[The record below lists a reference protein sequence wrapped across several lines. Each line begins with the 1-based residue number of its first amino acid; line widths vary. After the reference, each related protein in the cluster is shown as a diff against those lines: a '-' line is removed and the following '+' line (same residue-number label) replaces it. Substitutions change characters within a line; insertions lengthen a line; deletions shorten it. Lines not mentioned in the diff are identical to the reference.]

1 MSNQPVSEKIPRW
14 PSQISMKF
22 GQNDEMWLKWTHA
35 KYKNHTP
42 CRFWDM
48 ADWNLLDLVILRAR
62 ESRKV
67 TFWIISDFRMPYFC
81 LRTSQRVKSW
91 YSDLFLAKFKESASR
106 FNVSSL
112 DFKLWLPKVGS
123 RIGYL
128 IFWSFLGSPCIKTR
142 GHMGPIFT
150 KYNLRSHVSIQ
161 K

>member
-1 MSNQPVSEKIPRW
+1 MSNQPVVPRW
-14 PSQISMKF
+14 PSQIVMKF
-22 GQNDEMWLKWTHA
+22 GQNDDMWSIWTHA

-67 TFWIISDFRMPYFC
+67 TFWIISDFRMPYFR
-81 LRTSQRVKSW
+81 LRTRQGANNW
-91 YSDLFLAKFKESASR
+91 YSYLHFAKFNESAVR

-123 RIGYL
+123 RISDKVFL
-128 IFWSFLGSPCIKTR
+128 QFLGSPWMNTR
-142 GHMGPIFT
+142 GHMGPILP
-150 KYNLRSHVSIQ
+150 KYDLWSQDYIQ
-161 K
+161 KYL

>member
-1 MSNQPVSEKIPRW
+1 MSNQPGVPRW
-14 PSQISMKF
+14 PPQISMKF
-22 GQNDEMWLKWTHA
+22 GQNDDMLLKWTHA

-81 LRTSQRVKSW
+81 LRTRQGANNW
-91 YSDLFLAKFKESASR
+91 YSYLHFAKFNESAVR

-123 RIGYL
+123 RISNNVL
-128 IFWSFLGSPCIKTR
+128 FAIFGVTLNEHQGSHGAHSP
-142 GHMGPIFT
+142 
-150 KYNLRSHVSIQ
+150 
-161 K
+161 